1 MGRAGGWTLFAI
13 GFNATGVLDCAT
25 LKLRMPRS
33 LASRLFFLFA
43 AIQLGVLG
51 LGLGMSAHYQ
61 LKDRFEDTRR
71 TAELVTGVVAQA
83 VAGSLVDQGAAAI
96 RPVLMRAVDSE
107 TLQRA
112 SFVDASGQRMTFNA
126 TGELFVPAPAWVRDY
141 VAMKLPR
148 INLTVS
154 AIGRDAGV
162 LRLDFAVD
170 RIAAELWEG
179 ARQALLLALAGL
191 VAGLAVTHLML
202 RHWLGSLA
210 NFGQVASRIRAG
222 MTDATAEI
230 DQKMPL
236 EFRLAAEKLNS
247 ATASLRDQFG
257 QRIDVLMDALI
268 QHKGAVDR
276 SAIVSE
282 LDASG
287 TLVHV
292 NDMYCAVSGRS
303 RDDVVGRD
311 WAFMCAESDARD
323 HVLDRVLDANVHVGD
338 VCNLRPDGTTFWLHS
353 TRVPIFAAD
362 GKLEKYICID
372 FDISERKESEE
383 KIRRLAYFDALTGLP
398 NRRHFFEQVEA
409 HIAHSGAEAGGFAI
423 LHFDLYNFK
432 DVNDTLGHAAGD
444 ELLVDVGRRVSACLG
459 TGDFVARVGGDEFAV
474 LVPGAGSA
482 AVATGFTER
491 IFDVL
496 EEPFRTRG
504 GEMYLSSSMG
514 VSLFPGDG
522 DDVTRLLKHADMALY
537 RAKARGK
544 RACVYFSSELERN
557 NRERADMERELRG
570 ALERGELSLE
580 YQPKYH
586 LGYDRVVGA
595 EALLRWNHPVL
606 GRVPPVRFIP
616 VAEESQLIIPIGK
629 WVIEEVCRQIQR
641 WENAGLPPIQVALN
655 LSAVQFRSA
664 HLFEEIAAILARA
677 DVLPGQIELE
687 ITESLLMD
695 DPSAAVEL
703 LGRLRQAGFSIA
715 IDDFGTGYSS
725 LSYLKKFPVGVL
737 KIDRS
742 FVKDLSDNMDDRAI
756 AAAVVS
762 MAGSLL
768 LDVVAE
774 GVETIEQVDILRDMG
789 CDYIQGYY
797 ISKPMA
803 PDAFEQFVRVSHE
816 HGIEVARIPAQTQA
830 PHAIQPAGS
839 PVVADV
845 TPL

>member
-1 MGRAGGWTLFAI
+1 
-13 GFNATGVLDCAT
+13 
-25 LKLRMPRS
+25 MPRT
-33 LASRLFFLFA
+33 LAGRMFALFA
-43 AIQLGVLG
+43 AIQFGVLG
-51 LGLGMSAHYQ
+51 LGLGLSYRFQ
-61 LKDRFEDTRR
+61 LGQSIEDTRR
-71 TAELVTGVVAQA
+71 TAEIVTEMAAVAVVA
-83 VAGSLVDQGAAAI
+83 GMVDQDAASI
-96 RPVLMRAVDSE
+96 RPVLVKAVGSGSF
-107 TLQRA
+107 QRA
-112 SFVDASGQRMTFNA
+112 SYVDASGMRITFNA
-126 TGELFVPAPAWVRDY
+126 TQELFVPAPEWLRDY
-141 VAMKLPR
+141 VAEELPR
-148 INLTVS
+148 INQTV
-154 AIGRDAGV
+154 AVAGRGAGV
-162 LRLDFAVD
+162 LRLDYSVE
-170 RIAAELWEG
+170 RIAAQLWES
-179 ARQALLLALAGL
+179 ARRALLVALAGL
-191 VAGLAVTHLML
+191 ALGLAATHLLL
-202 RHWLGSLA
+202 RRWLGGLA
-210 NFGQVASRIRAG
+210 SFGQVDSRIRAG

-230 DQKMPL
+230 DQSMPL
-236 EFRLAAEKLNS
+236 EFRRAAEKLNS

-268 QHKGAVDR
+268 QHKGAIDR
-276 SAIVSE
+276 AAIVSE
-282 LDASG
+282 LDPAG
-287 TLVHV
+287 TILQI
-292 NDMYCAVSGRS
+292 NDLYCEVSGRS
-303 RDDVVGRD
+303 REEVVGRD
-311 WAFMCAESDARD
+311 WRFMAIDAETRDAAGNP
-323 HVLDRVLDANVHVGD
+323 LLDASVRAGD
-338 VCNLRPDGTTFWLHS
+338 FVNRRPDGSTFWVRS
-353 TRVPIFAAD
+353 TRVPIF
-362 GKLEKYICID
+362 GLNGVLEKHICID

-398 NRRHFFEQVEA
+398 NRRHFFEQVET
-409 HIAHSGAEAGGFAI
+409 HIAKSGQEAGGFAI

-444 ELLVDVGRRVSACLG
+444 DLLVEVGRRVLSCLRP
-459 TGDFVARVGGDEFAV
+459 GDLVARLGGDEFAV
-474 LVPGAGSA
+474 LVPGAGSVEA
-482 AVATGFTER
+482 AMGFTER
-491 IFDVL
+491 IFDAL
-496 EEPFRTRG
+496 EVPFPTRS
-504 GEMYLSSSMG
+504 GEMHLSSSMG

-522 DDVTRLLKHADMALY
+522 VDVTLLLKHADMALY

-544 RACVYFSSELERN
+544 RACVFFSSELERN

-586 LGYDRVVGA
+586 LGFDRVVGA

-606 GRVPPVRFIP
+606 GRVSPVRFIP
-616 VAEESQLIIPIGK
+616 VAEESQLIVPIGK

-641 WENAGLPPIQVALN
+641 WENAGMPSIQVALN

-664 HLFEEIAAILARA
+664 RLFEDIAAILARA

-774 GVETIEQVDILRDMG
+774 GVETIEQLDILRDMG

-797 ISKPMA
+797 ISKPLP
-803 PDAFEQFVRVSHE
+803 PDDFERFMRVSRE
-816 HGIEVARIPAQTQA
+816 HGIEVARMPAQTQA
-830 PHAIQPAGS
+830 PHAIQPVGA

>member
-1 MGRAGGWTLFAI
+1 M
-13 GFNATGVLDCAT
+13 

-43 AIQLGVLG
+43 LIQLGVLT

-61 LKDRFEDTRR
+61 LKERIEETRR
-71 TAELVTGVVAQA
+71 TAELVTGVAAQA
-83 VAGSLVDQGAAAI
+83 VAGSLVEQDAAAI
-96 RPVLMRAVDSE
+96 RPVLIRAVDSE

-112 SFVDASGQRMTFNA
+112 AFVDASGQSMTFNA
-126 TGELFVPAPAWVRDY
+126 TGELFVPAPVWVRDF
-141 VAMKLPR
+141 VALKLR
-148 INLTVS
+148 SINRTVR
-154 AIGRDAGV
+154 ANGRDAGV
-162 LRLDFAVD
+162 LSLDFAVD

-179 ARQALLLALAGL
+179 ALQALRLALAGL
-191 VAGLAVTHLML
+191 AAGLAVTHLML

-210 NFGQVASRIRAG
+210 NFGEVASRIRAG
-222 MTDATAEI
+222 VTDATAEI
-230 DQKMPL
+230 DNKMPL

-268 QHKGAVDR
+268 QHKGAIDR

-282 LDASG
+282 LDAAG
-287 TLVHV
+287 TLLHV
-292 NDMYCAVSGRS
+292 NDLYCVVSGRS
-303 RDDVVGRD
+303 RDEVIGRH
-311 WAFMCAESDARD
+311 WAFMRAVGANRNDVYGA
-323 HVLDRVLDANVHVGD
+323 LDASVRAAD
-338 VCNLRPDGTTFWLHS
+338 ICNLRPDGKPFWLRS

-362 GKLEKYICID
+362 GTLEKYICID

-383 KIRRLAYFDALTGLP
+383 KIRRLAYFDTLTALP
-398 NRRHFFEQVEA
+398 NRRHFFEQVES
-409 HIAHSGAEAGGFAI
+409 HIAQSGAQAGGFAI
-423 LHFDLYNFK
+423 LHFDLFNFK

-444 ELLVDVGRRVSACLG
+444 ELLVEVGRRVSACLG
-459 TGDFVARVGGDEFAV
+459 TDDFVARLGGDEFAV

-482 AVATGFTER
+482 AAAIGFTER
-491 IFDVL
+491 IFDAL
-496 EEPFRTRG
+496 EVPFRTRG

-514 VSLFPGDG
+514 VSLFPDDG
-522 DDVTRLLKHADMALY
+522 SDVTLLLKHADMALH
-537 RAKARGK
+537 RAKLRGK
-544 RACVYFSSELERN
+544 RACVFFSSELERS
-557 NRERADMERELRG
+557 NRERADLERELRR

-586 LGYDRVVGA
+586 LGFDRVVGA

-606 GRVPPVRFIP
+606 GRVSPARFIP

-629 WVIEEVCRQIQR
+629 WVIEEVCRHIQR
-641 WENAGLPPIQVALN
+641 WENAGLPSIQVALN
-655 LSAVQFRSA
+655 LSAIQFRSA
-664 HLFEEIAAILARA
+664 HLFEDIVSILERA

-695 DPSAAVEL
+695 DPNAAVDL

-725 LSYLKKFPVGVL
+725 LAYLKKFPVGVL

-742 FVKDLSDNMDDRAI
+742 FVKDLADNVDDRAI

-774 GVETIEQVDILRDMG
+774 GVETIEQVDLLRDIG
-789 CDYIQGYY
+789 CDYIQGFY
-797 ISKPMA
+797 ISRPL
-803 PDAFEQFVRVSHE
+803 PLEEFERFVRVSHE
-816 HGIEVARIPAQTQA
+816 LGVEVARIPAPSA
-830 PHAIQPAGS
+830 GPASDAPAGT
-839 PVVADV
+839 VTAVAAAQ
-845 TPL
+845 P